1 MSWRMRTNDISTH
14 IIPCLTKNS
23 EALFFI
29 GHYARPSRRVSF
41 LRDFA
46 RLDLPEDGII

>member
-1 MSWRMRTNDISTH
+1 MRTNDTTSASTH
-14 IIPCLTKNS
+14 VIPRWTKNS

-29 GHYARPSRRVSF
+29 GHYARPSRRISF